1 MKSVLDASHFADEPA
16 AIEYVEARLWP
27 NGPVCPHCGTVGEAS
42 RSKGKTTRPGLW
54 NCRACRK
61 PFTVRM
67 GTIFESSHVPMRVWL
82 QAIYLICSSKKGIS
96 TRQIQRTLGGS
107 MKTAWFLMHR
117 IRLTMD
123 ESGSGPL
130 GGEGQIIESDE
141 TYTVYREGGPTWVLH
156 PKFGWQKLRSGTDRV
171 PVVTLVERG
180 GRARSRKVENVTAAT
195 LRGVVFDT
203 ADTKSRLMT
212 DELRA
217 YRRIGQRFAG
227 HDAVNHSAEEWA
239 RKLEDGTKAHV
250 NTAEGFFSILKR
262 GIYGCYFHV
271 SEAHLHRYLAEYD
284 FRYSNR
290 IKLGVDDVER
300 SDRAIKAAKG
310 KRLTYQTTRSR
321 RESEDEI
328 PF

>member
-1 MKSVLDASHFADEPA
+1 MKSVLDAEHFADEA
-16 AIEYVEARLWP
+16 TAIEYVEARMWP
-27 NGPVCPHCGTVGEAS
+27 NGPVCPHCGTIGEAS

-82 QAIYLICSSKKGIS
+82 QAIYLICSSKKGVS

-117 IRLTMD
+117 IRLAMD

-141 TYTVYREGGPTWVLH
+141 TYTVYKEGGPTWVLH
-156 PKFGWQKLRSGTDRV
+156 PEHGWQKRRSGSDRV

-195 LRGVVFDT
+195 LRGVVFDN

-227 HDAVNHSAEEWA
+227 HDAVNHSAEEWT
-239 RKLEDGTKAHV
+239 RKLGDGTKAHV

-262 GIYGCYFHV
+262 GIYGCYSHV
-271 SEAHLHRYLAEYD
+271 SEAHLHRYLSE
-284 FRYSNR
+284 FNR
-290 IKLGVDDVER
+290 LPLAALIARSER
-300 SDRAIKAAKG
+300 STSSTPSLI
-310 KRLTYQTTRSR
+310 RLL
-321 RESEDEI
+321 
-328 PF
+328 